1 MMDFSTLRTLRDEA
15 EYQAALKTV
24 RPFFDMEPAAG
35 TAEAERFDALVL
47 LIEEYEARHYPV
59 PRATP
64 VDVLKSVMAANNYS
78 RADLIE
84 IVGSKSRAAD
94 LLNGRREINLE
105 QIRKISK
112 AWAIPAGALVGEPSE
127 GDQHA

>member
-1 MMDFSTLRTLRDEA
+1 MLDFSTLRTLQSEE
-15 EYQAALKTV
+15 EYRAALKAV
-24 RPFFDMEPAAG
+24 RPYFETEPAA
-35 TAEAERFDALVL
+35 EAPEAAHFDALVL
-47 LIEEYEARHYPV
+47 LIEQYEARHYAI

-94 LLNGRREINLE
+94 LLNGRREINLD
-105 QIRKISK
+105 QIRKISR
-112 AWAIPAGALVGEPSE
+112 AWSIPAGALVGEP
-127 GDQHA
+127 AA